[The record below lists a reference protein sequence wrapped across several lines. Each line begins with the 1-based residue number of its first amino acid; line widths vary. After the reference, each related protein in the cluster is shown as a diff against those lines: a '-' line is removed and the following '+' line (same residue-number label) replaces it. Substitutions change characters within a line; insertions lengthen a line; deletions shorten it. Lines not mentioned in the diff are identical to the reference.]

1 MGSKKRKAADGE
13 DIASP
18 ATQLEV
24 RANAHQ
30 PCE

>member
-24 RANAHQ
+24 RANAHHSI
-30 PCE
+30 